1 MIRKILK
8 NNYLIIFNFLL
19 IFSSQYRLLAQET
32 TFESEIDSLKYEY
45 YIQLPSLKSKT
56 LWELSTIL
64 SLDESYILN
73 KQNFAYTDYAG
84 LIKLRQLGITFEM
97 ATAPSRQKLIKSAQ
111 SPSAMQNWDAYP
123 SYSVYL
129 EMMSNFLVN
138 YPNLFKIDTLGQSPG
153 GRLIL
158 TGKLSDNVHTN
169 ENEPHFFYS
178 ATIHGD
184 EVVGYVLMLRL
195 IDYLLK
201 NYETTAEIK
210 SLLDTMEIY
219 INPLSNPDGTYRTGN
234 ESVYG
239 ATRYNSFNV
248 DLNRNYPDPEDG
260 QNPDGKTTQT
270 ENKLMMAYMA
280 SKQFVM
286 SANFHG
292 GAEVVNYPWDT
303 YYKRHADDEWFQ
315 FISRIYADTVHLY
328 NANYMNDFE
337 NGIVNGYDWYTISG
351 GRQDYANYFEH
362 CKEVTMEIST
372 EKMPDASELPAF
384 WNYSY
389 RALIAYIK
397 QAQYGIRGTV
407 TDQETGQVIESEIL
421 IMDYDVDNSQVKT
434 NQNGF
439 YIRPIVAGTYKIIA
453 KAEKYF
459 SDTLE
464 VYLSDNYS
472 IVEANFR
479 LQKNA
484 NSIENELLHEITI
497 YPNPAH
503 NFIKIETNNQNIKRI
518 KIRNLQGLKVADYQ
532 YKTIQ
537 NQYFEIRNL
546 PAGIYYLEIET
557 TKEIIWEKLIK
568 Y

>member
-1 MIRKILK
+1 MIRKIFK

-169 ENEPHFFYS
+169 ENEPQFFYS

-201 NYETTAEIK
+201 NYETSAEIK

-497 YPNPAH
+497 YPNPAQ

-518 KIRNLQGLKVADYQ
+518 IIRNLQGLKVADYQ

>member
-169 ENEPHFFYS
+169 ENEPQFFYS

-497 YPNPAH
+497 YPNPAQ

-518 KIRNLQGLKVADYQ
+518 IIRNLQGLKVADYQ

>member
-1 MIRKILK
+1 
-8 NNYLIIFNFLL
+8 
-19 IFSSQYRLLAQET
+19 
-32 TFESEIDSLKYEY
+32 
-45 YIQLPSLKSKT
+45 
-56 LWELSTIL
+56 
-64 SLDESYILN
+64 
-73 KQNFAYTDYAG
+73 
-84 LIKLRQLGITFEM
+84 
-97 ATAPSRQKLIKSAQ
+97 
-111 SPSAMQNWDAYP
+111 
-123 SYSVYL
+123 
-129 EMMSNFLVN
+129 
-138 YPNLFKIDTLGQSPG
+138 
-153 GRLIL
+153 
-158 TGKLSDNVHTN
+158 
-169 ENEPHFFYS
+169 
-178 ATIHGD
+178 
-184 EVVGYVLMLRL
+184 
-195 IDYLLK
+195 
-201 NYETTAEIK
+201 
-210 SLLDTMEIY
+210 
-219 INPLSNPDGTYRTGN
+219 
-234 ESVYG
+234 
-239 ATRYNSFNV
+239 
-248 DLNRNYPDPEDG
+248 
-260 QNPDGKTTQT
+260 
-270 ENKLMMAYMA
+270 MA

-497 YPNPAH
+497 YPNPAQ

-518 KIRNLQGLKVADYQ
+518 IIRNLQGLKVADYQ

>member
-1 MIRKILK
+1 MIRKIFK

-169 ENEPHFFYS
+169 ENEPQFFYS

-497 YPNPAH
+497 YPNPAQ

-518 KIRNLQGLKVADYQ
+518 IIRNLQGLKVADYQ